1 MINSGFNI
9 DFEICKYYAPT
20 EYNLDALYN
29 GYFWFSKRERL
40 NDPFDLAGFRNYR
53 TQWLAN
59 SGLLTPSF
67 LAMIADMNGK
77 VDFYK
82 EYASCSFTRS
92 PLNRL
97 MWAYYTNNYQGW
109 CLLFQTRNL
118 LKLPTEKLKEVI
130 YVDDKF
136 KPINPGTS
144 LDYKKEPEILLRVKH
159 RDWVHETEER
169 IIIKRND
176 SDFKRTWASNILS
189 CIIVG
194 HHINE
199 AFKSLLTLYGK
210 DHNVP
215 VYITEQGADFKLAAK
230 QL

>member
-1 MINSGFNI
+1 MITSGLNI

-59 SGLLTPSF
+59 SGLLAPSF
-67 LAMIADMNGK
+67 LAKIVDENGK
-77 VDFYK
+77 IDFYK

-109 CLLFQTRNL
+109 CLVFRTRNI
-118 LKLPTEKLKEVI
+118 LKQPNEQLKEVI
-130 YVDDKF
+130 YVNDKF
-136 KPINPGTS
+136 KPIDPNVT
-144 LDYKKEPEILLRVKH
+144 LDYEKEPEILLRVKH
-159 RDWVHETEER
+159 EDWAHESEER
-169 IIIKRND
+169 IIIKRNNN
-176 SDFKRTWASNILS
+176 DFKRAWASNILAS
-189 CIIVG
+189 IIVG
-194 HHINE
+194 HNMNE
-199 AFKSLLTLYGK
+199 AFKSILTSYGK
-210 DHNVP
+210 EKHIP
-215 VYITEQGADFKLAAK
+215 VYITEQGIDFNLEAK
-230 QL
+230 PL